1 MDVVTATKM
10 AGPAK
15 KTTVHDRRK
24 AAAETAEASESSTES
39 PQDQQRLVVV
49 SNRVA
54 NLKAKAQTG
63 GLAVALA
70 DALRASK
77 GLWFGWSGESSPLA
91 CETPPKVETVGD
103 LTMATIDLTPEEEEG
118 YYLGYANRCLWPS
131 LHYRLDLA
139 LCNEEHTDIYFE
151 VNARFAENLIPLL
164 QPGDMIWVHDY
175 HLIPLAEELHR
186 RGCRARIGFFLHTPF
201 PSPEIFAAI
210 PHQKRLGNA
219 LMTYDLLG
227 FQTHAD
233 RENFARYV
241 SGFMNGEALEGD
253 LLTAQGQTTRAG
265 VFPIG
270 IDVAGFAKLAKADDT
285 LRSLLP
291 EAGEQDMKTIIGV
304 DRLDYTKGLPERLRA
319 FEVLLEQFPQH
330 RRHVRL
336 VQIAPPT
343 RETLPVYQDIRRE
356 VERLVGQ
363 INGRFGDLDW
373 QPVTYLHRP
382 FPQEVLAR
390 LCRESAVGLVTPLR
404 DGMNLVAKEY
414 VAAQRPKDPGVLV
427 LSRFAGAAEQLF
439 EALLINPHDVN
450 EMARTLDRALTMQ
463 HQERWARFNRLKQRI
478 EAYDVTKWRDNFI
491 QTLSDSEANPIKVF
505 ADKLGAA

>member
-1 MDVVTATKM
+1 MPVKQKAPANATAKDLPRDDT
-10 AGPAK
+10 P
-15 KTTVHDRRK
+15 REN
-24 AAAETAEASESSTES
+24 ETR
-39 PQDQQRLVVV
+39 RLVVI

-54 NLKAKAQTG
+54 NLKAKSQTG

-70 DALRASK
+70 DALRASR
-77 GLWFGWSGESSPLA
+77 GLWFGWSGETSA
-91 CETPPKVETVGD
+91 QAATTPPKIDQAGD
-103 LTMATIDLTPEEEEG
+103 LTVATIDLTPEEEEG
-118 YYLGYANRCLWPS
+118 YYLGYANRCLWPA

-139 LCNEEHTDIYFE
+139 LCNEDHADIYFD
-151 VNARFAENLIPLL
+151 VNARFAENLLPLL
-164 QPGDMIWVHDY
+164 QPDDMIWVHDY
-175 HLIPLAEELHR
+175 HLIPLAEELKR
-186 RGCRARIGFFLHTPF
+186 RGCTSRIGFFLHTPF

-219 LMTYDLLG
+219 LMAFDVVG
-227 FQTHAD
+227 FQTQSD

-241 SGFMNGEALEGD
+241 FGFMNGEALGGD
-253 LLTAQGQTTRAG
+253 LLTAQGQTAHVA

-270 IDVAGFAKLAKADDT
+270 IDVQGFEKLAAADDS
-285 LRSLLP
+285 LEGLLP
-291 EAGEQDMKTIIGV
+291 KSGEEDMKTIIGV

-319 FEVLLEQFPQH
+319 FETLLEQFPQH
-330 RRHVRL
+330 RRRVRL

-382 FPQEVLAR
+382 FPQDVLAR

-414 VAAQRPKDPGVLV
+414 VAAQRPQDPGVLV
-427 LSRFAGAAEQLF
+427 LSRFAGAAEQLR

-450 EMARTLDRALTMQ
+450 ELARTLDRALTMPR
-463 HQERWARFNRLKQRI
+463 QERWARFNRLKQRI
-478 EAYDVTKWRDNFI
+478 ETYDVTNWRDSFL
-491 QTLSDSEANPIKVF
+491 QTFAKSDADPINVF